1 MACLSTSGRQGLFVA
16 VGSRRYH
23 NQRFVCQLMLTP
35 HQQNYQHENNHHR
48 KNLGGSMANN
58 TKCNTTPTITA
69 SRLLSCST
77 SASLSNA
84 PLQFQQPKRYFH
96 GFNQNTTTTATSVF
110 NLMVSQRKKFK
121 NLQIKQKKKKK

>member
-23 NQRFVCQLMLTP
+23 NQRFVCQLMLTQP
-35 HQQNYQHENNHHR
+35 QPYKHENKHHH
-48 KNLGGSMANN
+48 KNFGGSMAYNI
-58 TKCNTTPTITA
+58 KCNTTPTITA

-96 GFNQNTTTTATSVF
+96 GFNQNTTKTPTSVF
-110 NLMVSQRKKFK
+110 NLMVS
-121 NLQIKQKKKKK
+121 

>member
-23 NQRFVCQLMLTP
+23 NQRFVCQLML
-35 HQQNYQHENNHHR
+35 QQQHENKHR

-58 TKCNTTPTITA
+58 ATTTTRNKCSTAATTA
-69 SRLLSCST
+69 SRLLSCTAT

-84 PLQFQQPKRYFH
+84 PLHFQQPKRYFH
-96 GFNQNTTTTATSVF
+96 GFNKNTTTTTATTKATSVF
-110 NLMVSQRKKFK
+110 DLMVSFMIFSF
-121 NLQIKQKKKKK
+121 LLE